1 MQSKCFTTQRV
12 VLYCKDISLI
22 TGRKYRAARKLYL
35 AILKAFDK
43 QPKQFVTL
51 QEFCLYTGIQ
61 EEIVINYL
69 KS

>member
-1 MQSKCFTTQRV
+1 MQKQFLVTQRV

-35 AILKAFDK
+35 SILKAFDK

-61 EEIVINYL
+61 EEIVSNYL